1 MDAETATTLLALAS
15 APSKHRKFLRSL
27 SSFEQISAHARW
39 PDANLV
45 PARIERLRL
54 WAEQPNCYAIHLR
67 DPRYPETLRHIHDPP
82 LVLFAQGDLS
92 CLNAMSVAIIGSRNV
107 SPVGQHTADYFARG
121 LARSGVVVSSGLALG
136 IDGAAHRGAL
146 DEGKT
151 LAVLAAGPDVYYPSR
166 NRQLQQQI
174 MQSGLVVTE
183 FAPGTPA
190 KRDHFPRRNRI
201 LSGLSQLVLVI
212 EAKLYSGTM
221 ITAGL
226 AQEQQKT
233 IMAVPGSIW
242 DAAFTGSFKLLQE
255 GAGIAVCVN
264 DILHELNLP
273 ELPPSQLSEKHHQI
287 NSKRSLANRQLLANV
302 GSEVTSID
310 TIVARS
316 GLPVAIVTEQLVLL
330 ELEGSV
336 VSVSGGYIK
345 MGRR

>member
-15 APSKHRKFLRSL
+15 APSKHRKFLRTL
-27 SSFEQISAHARW
+27 SSFEQIAAHARW
-39 PDANLV
+39 PNANLV
-45 PARIERLRL
+45 PARVDKLQR
-54 WAEQPNCYAIHLR
+54 WAEQPNCHAIHLR
-67 DPRYPETLRHIHDPP
+67 DPLYPESLKHIHDPP
-82 LVLFAQGDLS
+82 LVLFAHGDLS
-92 CLNAMSVAIIGSRNV
+92 CLEATNVAVIGSRNA

-121 LARSGVVVSSGLALG
+121 LARSGVVVSSGLAAG

-146 DEGKT
+146 EEGRT
-151 LAVLAAGPDVYYPSR
+151 LAVLASGPDIYYPSR

-174 MQSGLVVTE
+174 MQAGLVVSE
-183 FAPGTPA
+183 FAPGTPP

-212 EAKLYSGTM
+212 EAKLYSGTL

-226 AQEQQKT
+226 AQDQQKT
-233 IMAVPGSIW
+233 IMVVPGSIW
-242 DAAFTGSFKLLQE
+242 DAAFTGSFKLLSE

-264 DILHELNLP
+264 DILRELNLP
-273 ELPPSQLSEKHHQI
+273 ELPPSQLSEKQHQI
-287 NSKRSLANRQLLANV
+287 NSTRSLANRQLLANV

-336 VSVSGGYIK
+336 ISVSGGYIK